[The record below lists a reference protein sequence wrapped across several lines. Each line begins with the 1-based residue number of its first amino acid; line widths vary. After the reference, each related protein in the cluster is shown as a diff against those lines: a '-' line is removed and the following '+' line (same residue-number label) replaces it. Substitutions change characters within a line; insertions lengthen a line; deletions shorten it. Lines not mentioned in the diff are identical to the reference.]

1 MTICLPILL
10 FYGTLFAQGSGSA
23 ITNQSWANCG
33 TSTTLS
39 FTESFTI
46 EAWIYPLSSDL
57 QSGGEHAII
66 DRRWSGGGYELRINN
81 QKLRFIARESNGT
94 EHSFDADGLVA
105 NKWQH
110 IVAVMEKTGDNRV
123 VKIYIDGISKT
134 TSGSSVYSIGTST
147 ATGFYIGSSKLVDNF
162 YLNGRIDE
170 VRAWSKALTTSEIQ
184 NNMCV
189 KLSGSN
195 SNLEGYWRFDEGE
208 GSSVADDSPN
218 TNTGSVSGTWVTS
231 GVPLGDA
238 STYDYST
245 PTSVNLASGYGDDVT
260 VGTIANS
267 PDGIQI
273 YRVDSTPNVT
283 TPPSGLDQLSQSHYF
298 GVFVVGGSSPTYT
311 LTYNYDGHPGI
322 SNENNLELASRSNNA
337 ATSWTDLDATLDTGA
352 NTLTKT
358 DQTGTEYILASTGG
372 NSLPVILSTFTVQYL
387 NNTPTLYWV
396 TQSETDNIGWYIYR
410 NNEKDFENAERIT
423 KELING
429 YGTTT
434 EQHCYLYKDN
444 DLIVHS
450 GDIYWYWI
458 QNIDFGG
465 QINTYD
471 PHKLVIPN
479 IEPENYEQEIPI
491 EYGLHQNTPNP
502 FNPDGNYVTISFNLH
517 KTSKVELKI
526 YNIKGALVKNL
537 YNGYSS
543 SENLKWDGKDGNGN
557 AVKDGIYLYQ
567 LNVNGKPYKTN
578 KLIVL
583 H

>member
-1 MTICLPILL
+1 MIICLPILL
-10 FYGTLFAQGSGSA
+10 FYGTLSAQGAGSA

-33 TSTTLS
+33 TNTSLG

-110 IVAVMEKTGDNRV
+110 VVAVMEKTGDNRV

-147 ATGFYIGSSKLVDNF
+147 ATGFYIGRSKLVDNF

-195 SNLEGYWRFDEGE
+195 SNLEGYWRFDEGS
-208 GSSVADDSPN
+208 GTTVADDSHN
-218 TNTGSVSGTWVTS
+218 SNNGSSISHWVTS

-245 PTSVNLASGYGDDVT
+245 PTIVNLASGYGDDVT

-298 GVFVVGGSSPTYT
+298 GVFVVGGTSPTYT

-322 SNENNLELASRSNNA
+322 ADETKLDLAKRDNNST
-337 ATSWTDLDATLDTGA
+337 TSWTEANATLDPGL
-352 NTLTKT
+352 NTLTLT
-358 DQTGTEYILASTGG
+358 GQSGTEFILGAESGG
-372 NSLPVILSTFTVQYL
+372 GSLPVELSVFTVQYL
-387 NNTPTLYWV
+387 NNTPTLYWE
-396 TQSETDNIGWYIYR
+396 TQSETDNMGWFIYR
-410 NNEKDFENAERIT
+410 NEEEDFTGAEKISEFIE
-423 KELING
+423 G
-429 YGTTT
+429 HGTTS
-434 EQHCYLYKDN
+434 QQQSY
-444 DLIVHS
+444 
-450 GDIYWYWI
+450 IYEDRI
-458 QNIDFGG
+458 QNPEVGDKYYYWLESIDYSG
-465 QINTYD
+465 IVNYYD
-471 PHKLVIPN
+471 RVAVLTIPYHDDPGSGSVT
-479 IEPENYEQEIPI
+479 IPEQ
-491 EYGLHQNTPNP
+491 YGLFHNEPNP
-502 FNPDGNYVTISFNLH
+502 VISSTNISFNLPSTEH
-517 KTSKVELKI
+517 VDLTV
-526 YNIKGALVKNL
+526 YNINGQLVKIL
-537 YNGYSS
+537 YSGVASS
-543 SENLKWDGKDGNGN
+543 KMVQWDGKDEFGKAQKN
-557 AVKDGIYLYQ
+557 GIYLYK
-567 LNVNGKPYKTN
+567 LEVNGK
-578 KLIVL
+578 L
-583 H
+583 HEIKKMILMR